1 MLLAASALSA
11 CEVGPNYHRPTAP
24 TPPAYKEIQGWA
36 PASPQ
41 DAASRADWWTIFGDP
56 VLNGLEEKV
65 ATNNFTLAADLAA
78 YEQSRA
84 LVAEQRAALF
94 PTVTGSGSANSQKS
108 AGGGSTISSGG
119 TVIPGGKGAVQ
130 NYTLQLGGTWEPDL
144 WGKVRR
150 SIENARGTSQA
161 TYADLVNAKLSAEM
175 ELAADYIILRAL
187 DEQKRFDD
195 DTVKAYAESLKVTQ
209 NKYNAGVSALS
220 DVDSAA
226 TLLHNV
232 RAADT
237 ALGQQRAQMEHAIAV
252 LVGVPPADFSIAPG
266 AWTLK
271 PIDVPP
277 GVPSTLLQRR
287 PDVAAAERQAAA
299 ASANIGV
306 ATAGYFPNLTLS
318 GTGGTEGLKIAQL
331 FSPQSFFWSVGV
343 SAAQTIFNAGLTT
356 AQVHAARAGYDQAVA
371 TYRQTVLSALQ
382 QVEDNLAA
390 QRVLAAEQP
399 DLQASAAASDQAARI
414 LTNQYNAGTV
424 DYTSV
429 VVADAAAYN
438 AHNAELQLEASRLG
452 TTVDLIVALGGGWNA
467 DELNDKGT
475 PSTGLFP

>member
-1 MLLAASALSA
+1 MLLATGALCA
-11 CEVGPNYHRPTAP
+11 CEVGPNYQRPSAP
-24 TPPAYKEIQGWA
+24 TPQAFKEVQGWTA
-36 PASPQ
+36 ANPQ
-41 DAASRADWWTIFGDP
+41 ADAASRADWWAIFNDP
-56 VLNGLEEKV
+56 ILNGLEEKV

-78 YEQSRA
+78 YEQERA

-94 PTVTGSGSANSQKS
+94 PTLTGTGDATASKS
-108 AGGGSTISSGG
+108 AGGGSTITAGG
-119 TVIPGGKGAVQ
+119 TVVAGRGVVE
-130 NYTLQLGGTWEPDL
+130 NYDLQLGATWEPDL

-150 SIENARGTSQA
+150 GIENAKGTAQA
-161 TYADLVNAKLSAEM
+161 TYADLINAKLSAEM
-175 ELAADYIILRAL
+175 ELAADYITLRML

-209 NKYNAGVSALS
+209 NKYDAGVAALS

-237 ALGQQRAQMEHAIAV
+237 ALGQQRAQAEHAIAV
-252 LVGVPPADFSIAPG
+252 LIGVPPADFSIAPG
-266 AWTLK
+266 PWSLT
-271 PIDVPP
+271 PVDVPP

-299 ASANIGV
+299 ASAEIGV
-306 ATAGYFPNLTLS
+306 ATAGYFPNVTLS
-318 GTGGTEGLKIAQL
+318 GTGGTEALKLASL
-331 FSPQSFFWSVGV
+331 FSPQSFFWNLGLN
-343 SAAQTIFNAGLTT
+343 AAQTLFNGGLTH
-356 AQVHAARAGYDQAVA
+356 AQVQAARSGYDQAVA
-371 TYRQTVLSALQ
+371 TYRQTVLTAFQ

-399 DLQASAAASDQAARI
+399 DLQASVTSSDQAMRI
-414 LTNQYNAGTV
+414 LENQYNAGTV

-429 VVADAAAYN
+429 VVAEVAAYN
-438 AHNAELQLEASRLG
+438 AHNAELQLEANRLT

-467 DELNDKGT
+467 SELNSKGT
-475 PSTGLFP
+475 ASTPIFP